1 MTTLILVTVGL
12 LFNVYVDLEQSG
24 AIALWNNDELHLF
37 IGTSSLGHRVNLFRY
52 PWFLLKNRL
61 GGVEDAD
68 DRQGWLEIIAV
79 TASGTQHHV
88 LKVDYREPGMGPD
101 LYTPIDG
108 SIYAN
113 DPELGGLCRWAGD
126 HFEPATAEERQRLD
140 GIEHLTGKDIDHSEN
155 GWSKHSFAVGPGDID
170 DTFTIEVGN
179 KFRILLSDI
188 ASGIGGRSFSIDL
201 VRPGHPRERLWTRD
215 LHWGMVSKAQ
225 YKHVFHRE

>member
-1 MTTLILVTVGL
+1 MTGVSLVGFGHGNALQKRPARRIRIAICFAVTTLILVTVGL

-113 DPELGGLCRWAGD
+113 DPELGGSA
-126 HFEPATAEERQRLD
+126 D
-140 GIEHLTGKDIDHSEN
+140 GPVIILSQQPLRN
-155 GWSKHSFAVGPGDID
+155 G
-170 DTFTIEVGN
+170 N
-179 KFRILLSDI
+179 
-188 ASGIGGRSFSIDL
+188 DL
-201 VRPGHPRERLWTRD
+201 MGSNT
-215 LHWGMVSKAQ
+215 
-225 YKHVFHRE
+225 